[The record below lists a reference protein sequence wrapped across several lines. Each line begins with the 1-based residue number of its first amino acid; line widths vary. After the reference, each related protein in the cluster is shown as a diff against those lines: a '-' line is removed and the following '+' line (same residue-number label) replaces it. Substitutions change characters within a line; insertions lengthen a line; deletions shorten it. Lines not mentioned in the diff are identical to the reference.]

1 MEDRSAYQGQM
12 EAKLQ
17 EWGSKLDELK
27 AKADRAGAD
36 SKAELNKKIEA
47 LGEKRDAMQQK
58 LAELKSSGDDAWESL
73 KAGAESAWDELS
85 AAFEE
90 AKSNFK

>member
-1 MEDRSAYQGQM
+1 MEERKAYQGQM

-17 EWGSKLDELK
+17 DWGSKLDEMK
-27 AKADRAGAD
+27 AKADQAGAD
-36 SKAELNKKIEA
+36 SKAKLNKQIEA
-47 LGEKRDAMQQK
+47 LSNKRDAMQQK

-73 KAGAESAWDELS
+73 KAGAESAWEDFS

-90 AKSNFK
+90 AKSHFK